1 MPVKK
6 LESVTEQ
13 ACLTRSWSQI
23 SEDRFSH
30 DVANIAWSS
39 GIHYMVTVMYTLG
52 NKLSRSMTKPTQWPV
67 SLAKTQIS
75 LGIRQIWSEPSLS
88 AWRNIGSHWAHSED
102 SDQTG
107 RMPSLTR
114 VFAGRT
120 GHIVGFVIL
129 RLIYLILCELL
140 IYLNY
145 QFDFPIKTHVSEVII
160 SDHTV

>member
-1 MPVKK
+1 MTWLIL
-6 LESVTEQ
+6 LEV
-13 ACLTRSWSQI
+13 R
-23 SEDRFSH
+23 
-30 DVANIAWSS
+30 

-107 RMPSLTR
+107 RMPSLTW

-129 RLIYLILCELL
+129 RLIYFC
-140 IYLNY
+140 LNY
-145 QFDFPIKTHVSEVII
+145 WFIWIISLTSQLKHMCLRSSSVII
-160 SDHTV
+160 RFNCLTTIENIPTCTLVSSRESIFLFALC